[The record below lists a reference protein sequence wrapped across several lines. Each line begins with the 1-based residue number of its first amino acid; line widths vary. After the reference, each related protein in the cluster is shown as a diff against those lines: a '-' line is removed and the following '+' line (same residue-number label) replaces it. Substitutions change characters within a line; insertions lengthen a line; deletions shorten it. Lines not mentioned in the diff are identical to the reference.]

1 MNRIPL
7 TFVLGLALIV
17 FSTVH
22 AAEYVAHEWGTFT
35 SVQGTDGVLLEWRP
49 LATSELP
56 DFVYNRTKNS
66 TRQQPP
72 GFGPVNKYEVASTQR
87 METPVLY
94 FYPTEEMT
102 VDVSVKFPQGAI
114 TEWYPM
120 VRSIGPQGIIDPK
133 VLKDGVLD
141 WGKVRLF
148 PAEMYPEFAKDLP
161 AANSGTNYFAA
172 RETDAAI
179 VRVGTTRGPVHYE
192 HEKFLFYRGVGSFK
206 APVEVQGG
214 GDHGIRVTNHD
225 AAAIPAFFVL
235 TVGENTASFTSG
247 GNLEPA
253 AVKNVPAGN
262 PVAKTT
268 PEETADALSVEMQA
282 ALLKQGLYAREAAA
296 MVKTWRDSWFLEKG
310 TRILYI
316 LPDSWTERTLPLTLA
331 PAPKELKRV
340 MVGRAELITRQMETD
355 VAQQIAALSSTD
367 FETREKATKTLTGLG
382 RFAEPSLLRVVNTTD
397 DAEVKS
403 RATKLIEELHASV
416 K

>member
-1 MNRIPL
+1 MNRISL
-7 TFVLGLALIV
+7 MLALGLALIA
-17 FSTVH
+17 FSTVR

-56 DFVYNRTKNS
+56 DFVYNRSNGAYQSARHKVFAKN
-66 TRQQPP
+66 
-72 GFGPVNKYEVASTQR
+72 ELAATQR

-102 VDVSVKFPQGAI
+102 VDVSVKFPQGEI

-120 VRSIGPQGIIDPK
+120 VRDFGPD
-133 VLKDGVLD
+133 DGDEPIQLTD
-141 WGKVRLF
+141 GYLNWGKIRLF
-148 PAEMYPEFAKDLP
+148 PATLYPEFAKDIP
-161 AANSGTNYFAA
+161 TAKSGANYFAA
-172 RETDAAI
+172 RETDSAY
-179 VRVGTTRGPVHYE
+179 VRVGMTRGPARYE

-206 APVEVQGG
+206 APLEVQGG
-214 GDHGIRVTNHD
+214 GDHGINVINHD

-235 TVGENTASFTSG
+235 NVGEKTASFISG
-247 GNLEPA
+247 GTLAPDA
-253 AVKNVPAGN
+253 LKNVPAGN
-262 PVAKTT
+262 PQATTT
-268 PEETADALSVEMQA
+268 PEETADALGAAVHA
-282 ALLKQGLYAREAAA
+282 ALLKQGLYDKEASA
-296 MVKTWRDSWFLEKG
+296 MVQTWRESWFLEKG

-340 MVGRAELITRQMETD
+340 MVGRAELITPQMEKQ

-367 FETREKATKTLTGLG
+367 FHVREKATKTLAGLG
-382 RFAEPSLLRVVNTTD
+382 RFAEPSLKRVIDSAVVD

-403 RATKLIEELHASV
+403 RAKKLIGELHAGA